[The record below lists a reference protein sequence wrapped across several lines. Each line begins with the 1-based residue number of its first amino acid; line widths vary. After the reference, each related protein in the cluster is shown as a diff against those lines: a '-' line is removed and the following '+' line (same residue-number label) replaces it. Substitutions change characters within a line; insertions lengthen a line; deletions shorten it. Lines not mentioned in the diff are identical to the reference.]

1 MRDHTSP
8 VCDHTTAAKLGI
20 ELVEAHPDLMPG
32 ALFFVCQRHRA
43 TITLETCRRNWDEA
57 HSSRGPDDIDR
68 RAACRSCLIGQHLH
82 SSTSADSAEWADVR
96 RSGECARCARVG
108 LRLVSGTGE
117 CVSCWN
123 RRRETERGYNARGK
137 PLMNPIIMT
146 SRRVGLV
153 VGGKPAYRRFLSWH
167 DGEAVSRAIRQIDG
181 VKFHSMQPGTPTWN
195 VKSERFEYRCSKH
208 HGEFGALRELVSGDG
223 DVEYICPVCSPSRAK
238 ALPVARVVAP
248 TSIIPKELAALDY
261 DDAPEGWTPT
271 AHICDRCQHYP
282 IQVRKRPDWRTEAR
296 CPLCDSRQ

>member
-1 MRDHTSP
+1 
-8 VCDHTTAAKLGI
+8 
-20 ELVEAHPDLMPG
+20 
-32 ALFFVCQRHRA
+32 
-43 TITLETCRRNWDEA
+43 
-57 HSSRGPDDIDR
+57 
-68 RAACRSCLIGQHLH
+68 
-82 SSTSADSAEWADVR
+82 
-96 RSGECARCARVG
+96 
-108 LRLVSGTGE
+108 
-117 CVSCWN
+117 
-123 RRRETERGYNARGK
+123 
-137 PLMNPIIMT
+137 MNPIIMT